1 MVALAICLLL
11 DERTDR
17 AVRGLWERLESGGVS
32 TLLTHTHR
40 RHVPH
45 LSYAVLR
52 TFDVDAVLA
61 AVSALPD
68 GDPVP
73 LHFDTVGHF
82 RRGRAAMVPAV
93 TAELAQRQARVVAAS
108 EATGADLHHYY
119 RPGWWVPH
127 VSIATALP
135 GERLAWATTTV
146 HDVLPLDATAVSVA
160 LIDSS
165 TGRRWP
171 LETIV

>member
-1 MVALAICLLL
+1 MALAICLLL
-11 DERTDR
+11 DHRSDR
-17 AVRGLWERLESGGVS
+17 AVRGLWERLESGGAS
-32 TLLTHTHR
+32 TLLTHTHG

-68 GDPVP
+68 GGPVP
-73 LHFDTVGHF
+73 FHFDTVGHF
-82 RRGRAAMVPAV
+82 RRGRAVIVPAI
-93 TAELAQRQARVVAAS
+93 TSELAQRQGRVVAAA
-108 EATGADLHHYY
+108 EATGAELHHYY

-127 VSIATALP
+127 VSIATRVP
-135 GERLAWATTTV
+135 GDRLAWATTTV
-146 HDVLPLDATAVSVA
+146 HDVLPLDATAVGAA

-171 LETIV
+171 LRAIA